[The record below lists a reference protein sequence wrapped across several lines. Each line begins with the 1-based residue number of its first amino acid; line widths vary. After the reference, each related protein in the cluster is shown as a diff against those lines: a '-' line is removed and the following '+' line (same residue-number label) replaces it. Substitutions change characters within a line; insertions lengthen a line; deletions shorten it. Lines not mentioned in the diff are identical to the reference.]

1 MLSIFDDGCCVAGLY
16 ALAPHRIYS
25 FRVSFVRLIV
35 LNIVCASLRF
45 SPQAKTHLPL
55 FRSLFFCVCVF
66 VNFHPYPKANKKDEE
81 RKTATEHFQFSWLFF
96 VFVGDDS
103 VSERL
108 DNVLC
113 SRPVLHRPSVR
124 RRMLLMSSKVTHLI
138 LSKVGGELYNLHN
151 FIAFRESPEEF

>member
-1 MLSIFDDGCCVAGLY
+1 M
-16 ALAPHRIYS
+16 
-25 FRVSFVRLIV
+25 
-35 LNIVCASLRF
+35 
-45 SPQAKTHLPL
+45 
-55 FRSLFFCVCVF
+55 
-66 VNFHPYPKANKKDEE
+66 
-81 RKTATEHFQFSWLFF
+81 
-96 VFVGDDS
+96 FVGDDS